1 MSATAPLRLLVDTNV
16 WIDYFLGTRA
26 GYASACSFV
35 NAAHEAEA
43 QLLYP
48 ASSLKDIFYLL
59 TRELKR
65 ISYSEREEL
74 SPGDAEAIRRIAWGC
89 VDNVRELAVAVG
101 VDESDL
107 WLACKYRTLTWDLED
122 NVVLAAAKRSE
133 ADYLVTN
140 DRALRERSTVAALSP
155 ADMVKVLRARA

>member
-1 MSATAPLRLLVDTNV
+1 MNG
-16 WIDYFLGTRA
+16 I
-26 GYASACSFV
+26 
-35 NAAHEAEA
+35 

-48 ASSLKDIFYLL
+48 AACLRDVFYTICL
-59 TRELKR
+59 EFKR
-65 ISYSEREEL
+65 SCRNERGGL

-101 VDESDL
+101 MDESDL

-140 DRALRERSTVAALSP
+140 DRALRERSTVAALSS